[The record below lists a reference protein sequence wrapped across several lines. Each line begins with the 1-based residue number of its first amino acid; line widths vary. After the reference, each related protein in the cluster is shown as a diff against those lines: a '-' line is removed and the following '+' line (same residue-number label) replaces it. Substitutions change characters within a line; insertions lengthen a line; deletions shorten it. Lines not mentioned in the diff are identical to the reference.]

1 MKLEKKV
8 HKKAKKESH
17 PAGVRGLKLW
27 GKGTEKR
34 GGCLSHPAGVR
45 GLKHLFPTAESLFG
59 GSHPAG
65 VRGLKRLVTD
75 KQKWC

>member
-8 HKKAKKESH
+8 HKKAKKE
-17 PAGVRGLKLW
+17 
-27 GKGTEKR
+27 
-34 GGCLSHPAGVR
+34 SHPAGVR

-65 VRGLKRLVTD
+65 VRGLKPMLPLELVLEVRSHPAGVRGL
-75 KQKWC
+75 KP